1 MQLNFDNRQLLK
13 LLSTSFAADGR
24 DPVGVA
30 VSGGGDS
37 MALLHLM
44 SLWAD
49 QTGVRLQAVTV
60 DHALRA
66 EAAHEAVSVGE
77 YCKTLGVAHS
87 ILRWEG
93 WDQSG
98 NLQDE
103 ARRARYA
110 LMADWAQSQGVKTI
124 VLGHTADDQAET
136 FLMRL
141 AREAG
146 VDGLAGMAASR
157 RAYGMEWRRP
167 LLAVERQ
174 ELREYLRRNEIV
186 WFDDPS
192 NEDEKYDRIKARK
205 IMQALAPLG
214 IDAGVLAGVTGRMAS
229 ARYALEV
236 QTETAAPAVAQVEGG
251 DVCFARDGFLA
262 LPPDI
267 GRRLLVHALK
277 WVSSAEY
284 APRGRAIVDL
294 ISAVVAR
301 EDATL
306 CGCRILLG
314 NDGIRVVR
322 ELQAVKDLRCSVD
335 ELWDRRWRISGSG
348 TEGYEIAALGE
359 DGLNLCGE
367 WRESGLPR
375 AGLLASPAV
384 WRGGELIAAPLAG
397 LSNGWRAKL
406 EKGENHFFKAILSH

>member
-1 MQLNFDNRQLLK
+1 MQLSIDDKHLLN

-44 SLWAD
+44 SLWAAGA
-49 QTGVRLQAVTV
+49 GVTLKAVTV

-66 EAAHEAVSVGE
+66 EAADEAVSVGE

-87 ILRWEG
+87 TLRWEG
-93 WDQSG
+93 WDRSG
-98 NLQDE
+98 NLQDA

-110 LMADWAQSQGVKTI
+110 MMADWARSRGVKTI

-157 RAYGMEWRRP
+157 QAYGIEWQRP
-167 LLAVERQ
+167 LLRVGRQ
-174 ELREYLRRNEIV
+174 ALRDYLRRNGIV

-205 IMQALAPLG
+205 IMRVLAPLG
-214 IDAGVLAGVTGRMAS
+214 IDVGVLAGVTGQLAS
-229 ARYALEV
+229 ARQALEI
-236 QTETAAPAVAQVEGG
+236 QTEQAARAVVRIEAG
-251 DVCFARDGFLA
+251 DVCFERGGFLA
-262 LPPDI
+262 QPPEI
-267 GRRLLVHALK
+267 TRRLLIHALK

-284 APRGRAIVDL
+284 APRGRAIADL
-294 ISAVVAR
+294 RFAIVAK

-306 CGCRILLG
+306 CGCRILSG
-314 NDGIRVVR
+314 SDGIRVVR
-322 ELQAVKDLRCSVD
+322 ELQAVKDLRCGVD
-335 ELWDRRWRISGSG
+335 DLWDRRWRISGTG

-359 DGLNLCGE
+359 NGLKECGE
-367 WRESGLPR
+367 WRETGLSR

-384 WRGGELIAAPLAG
+384 WQEGALIAAPLAG
-397 LSNGWRAKL
+397 FSNGWGAEL
-406 EKGENHFFKAILSH
+406 EKGENHFYEAVLSH